1 MFFIRIFDKTT
12 GKDWKEEFDS
22 YYLFR
27 KRVTKL
33 KYSKKLMITSRSTL
47 ID

>member
-1 MFFIRIFDKTT
+1 MYFINIYDKTT
-12 GKDWKEEFDS
+12 SKTWCEKFDS

-33 KYSKKLMITSRSTL
+33 KYSKKLIIASRSLL